1 MSTSRIKDWTS
12 KRAHF
17 RLVPQSILWRDFV
30 TIRVQG
36 MHISDTHLYW
46 CLSWQWHVYFR
57 KFKNLKTKRNKR
69 LSRSGEANVAPPKF
83 LKVFEASLVRI
94 NQSAAAK
101 RGVLSTSGRVRTTLQ
116 LAIFE
121 LPSASV
127 SKRVLVQ
134 NFSYENESDLHE
146 N

>member
-1 MSTSRIKDWTS
+1 MTLTSTGVSRDNDTSTSGSSKTLKQKETS
-12 KRAHF
+12 DCHDREKQMSPP
-17 RLVPQSILWRDFV
+17 PQ
-30 TIRVQG
+30 
-36 MHISDTHLYW
+36 
-46 CLSWQWHVYFR
+46 
-57 KFKNLKTKRNKR
+57 
-69 LSRSGEANVAPPKF
+69 KF

-101 RGVLSTSGRVRTTLQ
+101 RGGLSTSGRVRTTLQ

-134 NFSYENESDLHE
+134 NFSYENESDLPE

>member
-1 MSTSRIKDWTS
+1 MTLTSTGVSRDNDTSTSGSSKTLKQKETS
-12 KRAHF
+12 DCHDREK
-17 RLVPQSILWRDFV
+17 Q
-30 TIRVQG
+30 
-36 MHISDTHLYW
+36 M
-46 CLSWQWHVYFR
+46 
-57 KFKNLKTKRNKR
+57 
-69 LSRSGEANVAPPKF
+69 SRPPKF

-134 NFSYENESDLHE
+134 NFSYENESDLPE